1 MAENRRRLKFSKNKT
16 KPITFCIYIVWNIS
30 MFSIIFFVE
39 TLVHEPRIEL
49 NALYSITRKCN
60 SIARVLHT
68 KCEFILSHATVL
80 RSMNYHSGYW
90 VCIGSASS
98 ICLSFSVYFVAN
110 PPPPTTVIFCVSH
123 FFQLI
128 FTLRFNCVLV
138 TLLLNVY
145 TNRIL
150 VVILHTSKK
159 KKKETTK

>member
-16 KPITFCIYIVWNIS
+16 KPITFC
-30 MFSIIFFVE
+30 SIIFFVE

-110 PPPPTTVIFCVSH
+110 PPPPPTTVIFCVSH

-159 KKKETTK
+159 KEETSK